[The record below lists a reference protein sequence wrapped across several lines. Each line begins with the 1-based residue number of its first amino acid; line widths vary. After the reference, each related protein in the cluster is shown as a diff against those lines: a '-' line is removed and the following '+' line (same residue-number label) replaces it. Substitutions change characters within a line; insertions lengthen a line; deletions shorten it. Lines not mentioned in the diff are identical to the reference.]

1 MKLVSRSI
9 LLIVGGL
16 LLAACSAATAGP
28 PSTPAPLTIEEQE
41 GSELSRLTLS
51 QRAAERLGIET
62 VAVAEE
68 QVDGVSRILIPYAAI
83 LYEADGTT
91 WVYTNP
97 EGLVFIRAPITVDR
111 IDGDVAI
118 LTSGPPRGTLV
129 VTVGGPEL
137 YGAEHGVG
145 GGH

>member
-1 MKLVSRSI
+1 MKLVTRSI

-16 LLAACSAATAGP
+16 LLAACSAPTAESPAT
-28 PSTPAPLTIEEQE
+28 PSPLTIEEHE
-41 GSELSRLTLS
+41 GTEQSRLTLS
-51 QRAAERLGIET
+51 QKAADRLGIET

-68 QVDGVSRILIPYAAI
+68 HVDGVSRMLIPYAAI
-83 LYEADGTT
+83 LYDADGTT
-91 WVYTNP
+91 WAYTNP
-97 EGLVFIRAPITVDR
+97 EGLVFIRAAITVDR
-111 IDGDVAI
+111 IDGDVGI
-118 LTSGPPRGTLV
+118 LTSGPPVGTLV